1 MKTRGIDIRRTI
13 VEIVEDKTGK
23 TKEVRKV
30 CIFPCKINAG
40 ITNDHR
46 MIVMERF

>member
-1 MKTRGIDIRRTI
+1 MKTRGIDIRRT
-13 VEIVEDKTGK
+13 VTEIVEDKTGK
-23 TKEVRKV
+23 TKEIKKV
-30 CIFPCKINAG
+30 YTFPCKINAG